1 MLLKSENDCLISS
14 VYDKRD
20 NFSFEIVNYPY
31 IDSCIPKRC
40 ALGVYI
46 SQLIRYARISSK
58 FEDFKSKSVSLVNK
72 LRNQGY
78 YLSDLRRLT
87 LKFYRDRRELIHK
100 YRVSNANIFLKEI
113 SQDF

>member
-1 MLLKSENDCLISS
+1 MLW
-14 VYDKRD
+14 
-20 NFSFEIVNYPY
+20 
-31 IDSCIPKRC
+31 
-40 ALGVYI
+40 
-46 SQLIRYARISSK
+46 LIRYARISSK

-87 LKFYRDRRELIHK
+87 LKFYRDRGELIHK
-100 YRVSNANIFLKEI
+100 YRVSNANIFMKEI